1 MFQTRW
7 QNWRQ
12 FSLILLVVFSGML
25 IHPGAPVHAA
35 DITVNAT
42 CSLSD
47 AIKSANTDTA
57 TGGCPAGSGAD
68 TISLSGNLANVGDSE
83 GLNVTSDITILGNAY
98 SVTARGGDASLRRLF
113 RVSARAG

>member
-42 CSLSD
+42 CSLAD
-47 AIKSANTDTA
+47 AITAANTDTA
-57 TGGCPAGSGAD
+57 TGDCPAGSAWLR
-68 TISLSGNLANVGDSE
+68 TMSPV
-83 GLNVTSDITILGNAY
+83 
-98 SVTARGGDASLRRLF
+98 SVI
-113 RVSARAG
+113 VSAPLPAGHSPEA